1 MFVIIVKFS
10 KQRRRLLLDH
20 LLAVADNN
28 ALVVLAYSLSR
39 KRDKKA
45 EIYENDCVAFTTKL
59 KQKVLK

>member
-10 KQRRRLLLDH
+10 KQQRRLLLDH

-45 EIYENDCVAFTTKL
+45 EMYENDCVAFTTKL

>member
-39 KRDKKA
+39 KRVHDTVSLHA
-45 EIYENDCVAFTTKL
+45 ILLDSLNTSE
-59 KQKVLK
+59 